1 MRSLGV
7 KLVLAFLVVS
17 LIGTAVTV
25 ILATQATTNEF
36 GHFVFRQDRQ
46 SFVNQ
51 FGAYYAQRSSW
62 LGVDHMNP
70 GRGPG
75 SMMGNEPMP
84 GGPEAFLAVA
94 DSAGVIVRPGAGYVS
109 GQQVPDPAL
118 KAGIPI
124 QVNGEQVGTLLE
136 GRQPFAALPTA
147 GQDFL
152 RRVNL
157 ALVVATLSATGL
169 ALILGILLTRALT
182 RPVRELTEA
191 TRAVAAGQLGLQVE
205 VRSKD
210 ELGQLA
216 ASFNQM
222 STDLARARNLRRQ
235 LTADVAHELRT
246 PLTLILGHA
255 EALSEGVLPANA
267 ENLRL
272 VHEEAQRLSRMVED
286 LRLLSRAEAGELPL
300 TLGPVEPEPLARD
313 VVAKYSPAAAHSRL
327 TLELQADSRLP
338 TIRADADRLNQVLDN
353 LLDNAIRHTP
363 ANGTITVRLTS
374 SADKVR
380 FEVRDTGPGISP
392 EDLPRVFERFYRADA
407 ARSRDTGGSG
417 LGLAIARSI
426 VEAHGGHIGVE
437 SQAGEGARFW
447 FDLPKDGGHPLPS
460 A

>member
-17 LIGTAVTV
+17 LMGTAVTV
-25 ILATQATTNEF
+25 ILATQATANEF

-46 SFVNQ
+46 SFVSQ
-51 FGAYYAQRSSW
+51 FEDFYAERSSW
-62 LGVDHMNP
+62 SGVEHLNP

-75 SMMGNEPMP
+75 SMMGAAPMP
-84 GGPEAFLAVA
+84 GDPDGFLAIA
-94 DSAGVIVRPGAGYVS
+94 DNGGFIVRPGAGYSS
-109 GQQVPDPAL
+109 GQQVSDTIL

-124 QVNGEQVGTLLE
+124 QVNGQQVGTLIE
-136 GRQPFAALPTA
+136 GRPPFAALPTA

-152 RRVNL
+152 RQVNL
-157 ALVVATLSATGL
+157 ALVIATLSATGL

-191 TRAVAAGQLGLQVE
+191 TQAVAAGGLGLQVE

-216 ASFNQM
+216 ASFNRM
-222 STDLARARNLRRQ
+222 STDLAQARDLRRQ

-255 EALSEGVLPANA
+255 EALSEGILPASS

-272 VHEEAQRLSRMVED
+272 VHEEALRLSRMVDD
-286 LRLLSRAEAGELPL
+286 LRILSRAEAGELPL
-300 TLGPVEPEPLARD
+300 TLGPVQPETLAKAS
-313 VVAKYSPAAAHSRL
+313 VAKHASAAAQSQIA
-327 TLELQADSRLP
+327 LELKADPPLP
-338 TIRADADRLNQVLDN
+338 IVQGDADRLTQVLDN
-353 LLDNAIRHTP
+353 LLENALRHTP
-363 ANGTITVRLTS
+363 PGGVIKVRLS
-374 SADKVR
+374 SSTDSLR
-380 FEVRDTGPGISP
+380 FEVQDSGAGVAP
-392 EDLPRVFERFYRADA
+392 EDLPKVFERFYRADA

-426 VEAHGGHIGVE
+426 VEAHGGRIGVE
-437 SQAGEGARFW
+437 SPEGEGARFW
-447 FDLPKDGGHPLPS
+447 FDLPLSTSSG
-460 A
+460 